1 MLNRIRESKGQM
13 AVILSLAIPA
23 LVGAV
28 ALAKDVLAMLYFN
41 WVQLQKAADAA
52 VLASAKYLTGD
63 PSTDTTQVVAVTGR
77 ANSKGQM
84 MVIMTLA
91 MVTLVGAIALGTDV
105 AVAYYNWVQLQKA
118 ADSAV
123 LAGANYLTGDSSTN
137 ATQVVRVTD
146 NYANA
151 NGIQPAEIVST
162 TVASDYKSVSIQL
175 SRTVPYF
182 FARVLGLTTG
192 GVAARATAGINA
204 TGKPIG
210 MTPLGLPCT
219 QADAQVADCNGNY
232 KTYAEGGPLYQFN
245 LPQPNGSIGPGNW
258 EPLAIGA
265 SGGSNYRQLIAG
277 GYQDTASVGDLLG
290 TFTEPGH
297 LVGPTVHGFEDR
309 MSNAGATSYVQTPP
323 ANPSASDWQVIL
335 VPMVDFSAAQGKS
348 YVAITGFAE
357 MWVTNVTKDGTVFA
371 YFLQP
376 LTNNGWP
383 TTTPCEPGEA
393 FPINSCTPVLLQ

>member
-1 MLNRIRESKGQM
+1 MRRSCMFSRGQIGVIMTLVM
-13 AVILSLAIPA
+13 ATLL
-23 LVGAV
+23 GAV
-28 ALAKDVLAMLYFN
+28 ALA
-41 WVQLQKAADAA
+41 
-52 VLASAKYLTGD
+52 
-63 PSTDTTQVVAVTGR
+63 
-77 ANSKGQM
+77 
-84 MVIMTLA
+84 
-91 MVTLVGAIALGTDV
+91 TDV
-105 AVAYYNWVQLQKA
+105 GVLYYNWVQLQKA

-123 LAGANYLTGDSSTN
+123 LAGANYLTGDSSTDT
-137 ATQVVRVTD
+137 AQVVTVTD
-146 NYANA
+146 NYAEA
-151 NGIQPAEIVST
+151 NGIQQAEIVNT
-162 TVASDYKSVSIQL
+162 TVASDYKSVSVQV

-182 FARVLGLTTG
+182 FARLLGLTTG
-192 GVAARATAGINA
+192 NVVARATAGINA

-232 KTYAEGGPLYQFN
+232 KTYSEGGPLYQLN
-245 LPQPNGSIGPGNW
+245 LPQPNGSIAAGNW

-265 SGGSNYRQLIAG
+265 DGGSNYRQLIAG
-277 GYQDTASVGDLLG
+277 GYQSTASVGDLMG

-309 MSNAGATSYVQTPP
+309 MTNAGATSYVQTPP
-323 ANPSASDWQVIL
+323 ANPSPSDWQVIL

-348 YVAITGFAE
+348 YVPITGFAE
-357 MWVTNVTKDGTVFA
+357 MWITGVSPGGTVSA

-383 TTTPCEPGEA
+383 TTTPCEPGDA